1 MFFHMNRKIVTGG
14 PRYKFNCKQSNRRKF
29 NTKEKIVYT
38 VETFF
43 SKKSKTAQEK
53 TQPTKEE
60 VQEDTEPKKGQYWV
74 PKMTKLHYF
83 LTKKGYSKKEEWLQ
97 VEGCPVKV
105 IKVNDDSIELNSFHS
120 AENRTFKVS
129 IFDFKQDFFP
139 TKEDEDYLY
148 LPSYPFPIA
157 KKEFEIRKEID
168 KLESFLKRIL
178 RNKDICENV
187 RNCISVKLPQLIEAS
202 GAEYITIDSYHQY
215 QRGEVDLS
223 NPHKRFGYMI
233 FNRNSRWCPPVNIS
247 YDEYKESP
255 SYPAPIGIRP
265 KDFCRPSELKETLK
279 ELINQIMN
287 FANVKESTFLC
298 IQEKLDF
305 VEKREC
311 HTCRYCGGVVD
322 MNKCVFVKD
331 NNGNIKT
338 YKSSENYIEICHRDP
353 NGRFLKDNMYI
364 GHGDCNRRQGGFS
377 EKERMKDGIQLLYLN
392 SIITKEERD
401 KQLLLL

>member
-1 MFFHMNRKIVTGG
+1 M
-14 PRYKFNCKQSNRRKF
+14 
-29 NTKEKIVYT
+29 E
-38 VETFF
+38 
-43 SKKSKTAQEK
+43 
-53 TQPTKEE
+53 PTKEE
-60 VQEDTEPKKGQYWV
+60 VHEDMEPTKGQYWV
-74 PKMTKLHYF
+74 PKMTKLHHF

-139 TKEDEDYLY
+139 AKEDEDYLY
-148 LPSYPFPIA
+148 LPSYPDPIA
-157 KKEFEIRKEID
+157 KKEFEEREEVD
-168 KLESFLKRIL
+168 KFISSL
-178 RNKDICENV
+178 RRLSKDQNICENV

-223 NPHKRFGYMI
+223 NPHKRFGHMI
-233 FNRNSRWCPPVNIS
+233 FNRNSRWCPPINIS

-265 KDFCRPSELKETLK
+265 KDFCLPSELKATLE

-287 FANVKESTFLC
+287 FENVKERTFLC

-305 VEKREC
+305 VEKREY
-311 HTCRYCGGVVD
+311 HTCKYCGGVVD
-322 MNKCVFVKD
+322 MNECVFVKD

-353 NGRFLKDNMYI
+353 NDRFLKDNMYI

-377 EKERMKDGIQLLYLN
+377 EIERIKDAYYLMYSN
-392 SIITKEERD
+392 RFITKEDKD
-401 KQLLLL
+401 KQLLLFNRFITKEVKDKQLLLFNRFITKEVKDKQLLLFNVFE